1 MAEGAI
7 EGTADEYL
15 IQSNFN
21 SKFHSRLPFDIN
33 FKYSRFDAVAAP
45 PRKLDGLASGGK
57 CTSVQTRLNL
67 TSVLMGEAD
76 GELVPGLNFAG
87 NDMRRQPVWL
97 SNPHACQRACEK
109 NPHCLAFSFIVA
121 ANFSD
126 PARRCWMKHRGFERG
141 AFYSEHVVSGV
152 IWRGAVTEN
161 RIQKLKRLKVADGAF
176 EDTAW

>member
-33 FKYSRFDAVAAP
+33 FKYSRFDAVAAL

-67 TSVLMGEAD
+67 TSVLLGEAD

-97 SNPHACQRACEK
+97 SNPHACKRACET
-109 NPHCLAFSFIVA
+109 NSGCLAFSFIVA

-126 PARRCWMKHRGFERG
+126 PARRCWMKRSGFERG

-152 IWRGAVTEN
+152 IRRGAVTEN
-161 RIQKLKRLKVADGAF
+161 RIQK
-176 EDTAW
+176 